1 MREGEALRKVGF
13 TLIEMMAVVVVI
25 GLALGVVLPNLT
37 ASRGAQLE
45 ESAREIAARLEFARV
60 RAIVTGAAHRA
71 FLDLEGSSLRIDW
84 HVSEER
90 AFAHLEEFPES
101 LGASQ
106 LANPLGTS
114 SASRKISLSPPA
126 REERDYFP
134 VPNLF
139 GNDEWLPPDIFFEG
153 VNTPDGWVAEGSVQ
167 IVFQSDG
174 STDYAEVVLADAWEN
189 RVILE
194 IRPLLESVRVL
205 RAEES

>member
-1 MREGEALRKVGF
+1 
-13 TLIEMMAVVVVI
+13 MAVVVVI

-60 RAIVTGAAHRA
+60 RAIVTGAAHRVL
-71 FLDLEGSSLRIDW
+71 LDLEESSVRIDW

-90 AFAHLEEFPES
+90 AFAHLEEFPGSPE
-101 LGASQ
+101 ASH
-106 LANPLGTS
+106 APNPLGTS
-114 SASRKISLSPPA
+114 SASRTLSLSPPA

-134 VPNLF
+134 IPNLF
-139 GNDEWLPPDIFFEG
+139 GNDEWLPQDIYFEG
-153 VNTPDGWVAEGSVQ
+153 VNTPDGWISEGSVQ

-174 STDYAEVVLADAWEN
+174 STDYAQVALADTSEN
-189 RVILE
+189 RVVLE

-205 RAEES
+205 REEES